1 MVKYGCEFLGWSERQ
16 QMLEDI
22 IYKIRN
28 VDDEIVVETEL
39 TKDELDYIH
48 NQLYLR
54 YGMSVSFI

>member
-1 MVKYGCEFLGWSERQ
+1 MDMSFLGWSERQ

-28 VDDEIVVETEL
+28 VDDENVVETEL
-39 TKDELDYIH
+39 TEDELDYIL
-48 NQLYLR
+48 NQLHLR